1 MYLLID
7 YREQDF
13 IKKLSEFCIIEN
25 EIPKEIIVNNNSILI
40 KITNLPIGDFI
51 ITDEINDNSKIKIA
65 IERKSISDLYS
76 SIMDGRFR
84 EQKSRLLNSIGD
96 SLKICY
102 LIEGTTNFKV
112 QNKKTNVIRGSIL
125 NLMFKHNYR
134 VIQTENKLDT
144 FDNIL
149 LLYKK
154 FKNNDF
160 TNLESDNNNINSVKL
175 IKRSEN
181 IKDSKLLYQ
190 LCLIPGISPKISNA
204 IIDWLD
210 KSVLTTNVGDDTS
223 KSESCIKTNIKSIID
238 LYEKCNEEINVTQTL
253 FGRVFNK
260 YCLRN
265 KYNVIKKRKKFD
277 DNSSVMIYTKIQFKG
292 NSNNVLFEKV
302 RRWIKKNMKKPV
314 VGFIAGAAAPKGKR
328 MGHAGALISGEDDT
342 AAAKFKILAE
352 CGITV
357 ANSPADLGLK
367 LEEAMKSI
375 KK

>member
-13 IKKLSEFCIIEN
+13 IKKISEFCIIEN

-51 ITDEINDNSKIKIA
+51 ITDEIDDNSKIKIA
-65 IERKSISDLYS
+65 IERKSINDLYS

-102 LIEGTTNFKV
+102 LIEGTMNFKV
-112 QNKKTNVIRGSIL
+112 QNKKTNMIHGSIL

-144 FDNIL
+144 FNNIL

-154 FKNNDF
+154 FKNNEF
-160 TNLESDNNNINSVKL
+160 SNIESNNISSVKL

-190 LCLIPGISPKISNA
+190 LCLIPGISPKIANA
-204 IIDWLD
+204 IIDWLNENN
-210 KSVLTTNVGDDTS
+210 KEPINVEEHANIEQNC
-223 KSESCIKTNIKSIID
+223 KESCIHANIKSIID
-238 LYEKCNEEINVTQTL
+238 LYQKCNECKECELLFADIKVTC
-253 FGRVFNK
+253 N
-260 YCLRN
+260 
-265 KYNVIKKRKKFD
+265 
-277 DNSSVMIYTKIQFKG
+277 G
-292 NSNNVLFEKV
+292 NSRKV
-302 RRWIKKNMKKPV
+302 GKALSKKIYEYFCK
-314 VGFIAGAAAPKGKR
+314 
-328 MGHAGALISGEDDT
+328 
-342 AAAKFKILAE
+342 
-352 CGITV
+352 
-357 ANSPADLGLK
+357 
-367 LEEAMKSI
+367 
-375 KK
+375 